1 MRTLESI
8 RAAVLFLALSA
19 PVVSSCAALED
30 AGAGYPKAVLAD
42 RDSLVRSWGAGGSE
56 VALKADGS
64 FESKGVGF
72 GKEDCREGVPDPGAG
87 SWSSFDTGQG
97 VTRVQLKF
105 GTGCFGSLWVGTID
119 GVTVL
124 WRETSPEKREF
135 TSLK

>member
-1 MRTLESI
+1 MRTFKSI
-8 RAAVLFLALSA
+8 RVAALFLALSA

-42 RDSLVRSWGAGGSE
+42 GDSLVRSWGAGGSE

-64 FESKGVGF
+64 FESKGVDF
-72 GKEDCREGVPDPGAG
+72 GKEDCHEGVPDPGAG

-105 GTGCFGSLWVGTID
+105 GSGCFGSLWVGTID

-124 WRETSPEKREF
+124 WRETSPEKHEF